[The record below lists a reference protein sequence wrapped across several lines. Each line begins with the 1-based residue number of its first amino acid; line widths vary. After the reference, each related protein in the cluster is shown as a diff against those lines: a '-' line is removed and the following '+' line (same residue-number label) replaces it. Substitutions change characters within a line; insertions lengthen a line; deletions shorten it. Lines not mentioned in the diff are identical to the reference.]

1 MCILITNFAWHVRYW
16 RYNSFNF
23 CRALSLE
30 NLIAAQ
36 RGCTSRSLSISASHF
51 ALFFGYFKQRVRICS
66 IRHLCI
72 KLFNFWFH
80 LLCQAVYFV
89 FSSLWHPFHPIK
101 LTKVRVH
108 FKERGRSDIL
118 LLTWFVWF
126 RQGCLANLE
135 KELRQRKKHQIK
147 SLKYRINA
155 DITLKVSKIR
165 ISMHPW
171 YFLPCFF
178 CYYYSKITHSN
189 LHIFRMNQK
198 PVDPMN
204 MYKCFCICFTSGNIN
219 QYFWILC
226 KYKCK

>member
-1 MCILITNFAWHVRYW
+1 MSSNIREKNIKGTWMSSVSFYALKSSNCAFWLTNFAWHVRYW

-126 RQGCLANLE
+126 R
-135 KELRQRKKHQIK
+135 
-147 SLKYRINA
+147 
-155 DITLKVSKIR
+155 
-165 ISMHPW
+165 
-171 YFLPCFF
+171 
-178 CYYYSKITHSN
+178 
-189 LHIFRMNQK
+189 
-198 PVDPMN
+198 
-204 MYKCFCICFTSGNIN
+204 
-219 QYFWILC
+219 
-226 KYKCK
+226 